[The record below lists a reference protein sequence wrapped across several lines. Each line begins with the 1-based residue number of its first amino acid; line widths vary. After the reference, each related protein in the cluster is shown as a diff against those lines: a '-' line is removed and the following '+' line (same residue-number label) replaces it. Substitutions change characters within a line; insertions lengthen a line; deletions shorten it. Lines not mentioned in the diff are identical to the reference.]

1 MRRQLPAATV
11 GLLVCLAAA
20 AWAGSKEEPP
30 PADQPG
36 RVAVQRWRVGMVIT
50 AEGGGFKKIV
60 GMTTVPMDWPEQR
73 VRIVGQD
80 LSPGVNVSYQVIEG
94 AARQM
99 VVRVPSLQ
107 PGKEARAV
115 VTFEIRRLLPAPPE
129 DTEGFQAP
137 HPKRPDRKLSV
148 YLAPSP
154 YIESDNPAIKAA
166 ARETTAGKEKAWERV
181 EAIYDCVRE
190 KIQYKD
196 NRGGKVRSA
205 AEALAD
211 GVGDC
216 DEMTSLFVAMCRSA
230 DIPARTVRVPGHCY
244 PEFYLL
250 DKDGQGRWFPCQAT
264 GTRSFGGMPDP
275 RPILQKGDNVAA
287 IDPATKKKVKHRFL
301 PETLMGLPT
310 GGGGSLSPRLV
321 CEQVENP

>member
-1 MRRQLPAATV
+1 MRSHWPATTL
-11 GLLVCLAAA
+11 GLLICLAATA
-20 AWAGSKEEPP
+20 RAESKEDPP
-30 PADQPG
+30 LADQPE

-50 AEGGGFKKIV
+50 AEGGGFKRIV
-60 GMTTVPMDWPEQR
+60 GATTVPMDWPEQR

-80 LSPGVNVSYQVIEG
+80 LSPGVTVSYQVIEG

-99 VVRVPSLQ
+99 VIRVPSLQ
-107 PGKEARAV
+107 AGREARAI
-115 VTFEIRRLLPAPPE
+115 VTFEIKRLLPVPPE
-129 DTEGFQAP
+129 ETGGIEAP
-137 HPKRPDRKLSV
+137 HPKRLDRKFLV

-154 YIESDNPAIKAA
+154 YIESESPAIKAA
-166 ARETTAGKEKAWERV
+166 AREATAGKEQAWDRV
-181 EAIYDCVRE
+181 EAIYDWVRE

-205 AEALAD
+205 VEALAD

-230 DIPARTVRVPGHCY
+230 EVPARTVRVPGHCY

-250 DKDGQGRWFPCQAT
+250 DKEGQGRWFPCQAT
-264 GTRSFGGMPDP
+264 GSRAFGGMPDP

-301 PETLMGLPT
+301 PETLMGFPT

-321 CEQVENP
+321 CEQVDNP